1 MFTSITI
8 PDLTYVHTVAKS
20 TGSNVIHSDNAE
32 YENVGSTIQMST
44 LNHLTCS
51 ENIAYANLKQSN
63 KDGLET
69 SGPATNTAVYDEI
82 VPMN

>member
-1 MFTSITI
+1 MITSI
-8 PDLTYVHTVAKS
+8 VHTVAKS
-20 TGSNVIHSDNAE
+20 KDSNVIGSAKVG

-44 LNHLTCS
+44 LDHLTCS

-69 SGPATNTAVYDEI
+69 SGPATNTAVYDE
-82 VPMN
+82 VAPRN